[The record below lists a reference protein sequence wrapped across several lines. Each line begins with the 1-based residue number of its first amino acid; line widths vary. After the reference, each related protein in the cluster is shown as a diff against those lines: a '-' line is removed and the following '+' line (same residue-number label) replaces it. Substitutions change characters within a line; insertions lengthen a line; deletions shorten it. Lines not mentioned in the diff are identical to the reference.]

1 MYCWGFG
8 WFSSFYYSSDYHLL
22 FLNGICYY
30 GIQGV
35 CPSEETLLQQPWCSL
50 PVACRGDS
58 DDPLEFGGSQPPFAQ
73 FVIHKGSLKAGSRHR
88 SCTGNGFPPGA
99 AEVGLRA
106 GFHQCHQTGSSP
118 PGSCCCSP
126 QILLRGSILFSLSI
140 PPLSICGQAALAQP
154 QVCSRRF
161 SWNYRIMGWFGLQG
175 SLKTSWVFV
184 VFFYKAL
191 QSFRITESENILS
204 WDPQGPR
211 SPTPGWF

>member
-99 AEVGLRA
+99 AAQELQRLDSGQVSISATELALPHLAAAAALPKSFSLAQYYSLLASHLSPSVVRQHLLSHRSAAG
-106 GFHQCHQTGSSP
+106 GFHG
-118 PGSCCCSP
+118 
-126 QILLRGSILFSLSI
+126 
-140 PPLSICGQAALAQP
+140 
-154 QVCSRRF
+154 
-161 SWNYRIMGWFGLQG
+161 
-175 SLKTSWVFV
+175 
-184 VFFYKAL
+184 
-191 QSFRITESENILS
+191 ITESWAGL
-204 WDPQGPR
+204 GCKAA
-211 SPTPGWF
+211 